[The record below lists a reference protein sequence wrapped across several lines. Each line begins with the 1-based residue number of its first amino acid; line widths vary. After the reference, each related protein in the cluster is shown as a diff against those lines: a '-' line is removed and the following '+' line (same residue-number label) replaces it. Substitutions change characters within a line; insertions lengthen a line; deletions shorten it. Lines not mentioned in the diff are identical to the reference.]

1 MNISWMSCPLVNL
14 IHVIQSY
21 TPYRTQQRPI
31 VTSFNM
37 AEYIQVGVEMLWTM
51 CDS

>member
-1 MNISWMSCPLVNL
+1 MTINPFHL
-14 IHVIQSY
+14 IQSY

-31 VTSFNM
+31 VTSVNM
-37 AEYIQVGVEMLWTM
+37 AEYIKVGADLW